1 MAAILL
7 VLAVLGLVVLGDAVI
22 ENTAGT
28 DLSLFGQHIS
38 GLTTGGMLALAAALG
53 ALTTCLLLLTFAASN
68 RRRGRRKELR
78 SGQHDLEDRIA
89 DLERENSDLRTQ
101 PVTAGTA
108 GGAARPAPAAAPDR
122 QADVAAQGAQSQPV
136 PPPPPA
142 SAPPAAP
149 PPAAAKDRP

>member
-53 ALTTCLLLLTFAASN
+53 ALTTCLLLLTFAASA

-101 PVTAGTA
+101 PV
-108 GGAARPAPAAAPDR
+108 
-122 QADVAAQGAQSQPV
+122 

>member
-101 PVTAGTA
+101 PVTA
-108 GGAARPAPAAAPDR
+108 AAAPDR